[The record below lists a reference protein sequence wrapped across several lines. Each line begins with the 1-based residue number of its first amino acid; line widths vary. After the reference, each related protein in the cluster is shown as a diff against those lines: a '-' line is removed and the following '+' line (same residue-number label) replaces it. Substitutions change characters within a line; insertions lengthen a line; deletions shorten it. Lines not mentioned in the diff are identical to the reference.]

1 MSESNDKQKDK
12 GMDPA
17 TVSALV
23 VLASNIASLAIKYND
38 PALKAPSAE
47 AVLARLEEFQKLQPL
62 PEEYDVGFV
71 DEIMGRVKSW
81 IIRE

>member
-1 MSESNDKQKDK
+1 MSDGNDKQKDN

-38 PALKAPSAE
+38 PSLKAPTAE

-62 PEEYDVGFV
+62 PEEYDAGFV
-71 DEIMGRVKSW
+71 DGIMEQVRGWLAGK
-81 IIRE
+81 